1 MYSFF
6 NDFSQKF
13 CTFPKYTFHNVNFFS
28 LTDQRPPES
37 LSNISLKYVICHY
50 LLANTYLWLLMSLFV
65 KCCSRHSWCEKDS
78 CCQREKETS
87 QSPARLHFTG
97 FTSHSWKPAGRRSEQ
112 WRRRSEQWRTRQ
124 RQWAWWSWAQDRV
137 CTQTQDS
144 ERANGWEDGWET
156 CAATLLMN
164 IKGLVHPKMK
174 IM

>member
-1 MYSFF
+1 
-6 NDFSQKF
+6 
-13 CTFPKYTFHNVNFFS
+13 
-28 LTDQRPPES
+28 
-37 LSNISLKYVICHY
+37 
-50 LLANTYLWLLMSLFV
+50 MSLFV
-65 KCCSRHSWCEKDS
+65 KCCSRHSWCKKDS

-124 RQWAWWSWAQDRV
+124 RQWAGRSWAQDRV

-156 CAATLLMN
+156 CAATLLMY
-164 IKGLVHPKMK
+164 IKGLVHPKNDVMNYSLWCRSRPVRPLLIVRTQMK
-174 IM
+174 MFLFESEISQTLQRQQHNWNVSMSRK